1 MLGKCTFWVSNSLTR
16 STNPFTLRPSRSS
29 FQTTRVSVSRKWD
42 SASCSPGRSTCAPL
56 SLLVEMRSHP
66 ALFSARPAAIP
77 DSGPGSTPGRSN
89 PHRLEVLPLA
99 TNSRYSYRRGRN
111 EKNESR
117 MVFEN
122 LKATFLEHHTHTR
135 FSRRCPSKDR
145 RVAGRGANT
154 FTSPISP

>member
-1 MLGKCTFWVSNSLTR
+1 MHLLGFQFVNQVHQ
-16 STNPFTLRPSRSS
+16 S
-29 FQTTRVSVSRKWD
+29 FHAAPEPIQFPDHKGIGFAQVRQRLF
-42 SASCSPGRSTCAPL
+42 SPGRSTCAPL
-56 SLLVEMRSHP
+56 SLSVKMRLHP